1 LGHSLLIVAFVPI
14 AHRGFV
20 AVEVLRP
27 QGRWQQA
34 TLQAVAPD
42 AATSMLAN
50 PTDPPPDSAANPPV
64 DPPSDSAVRRAIERK
79 EQLQNQLQLTLG
91 CELAKDDIEY
101 GIIGSTAFVRL
112 RVLEMEGRESLRFS
126 GSNPAL
132 LQGGVLSDN
141 RNHIRIAEGLAAQ
154 SALEGLS
161 KWLAYVSQ
169 DELEQIRERKK
180 WNNAYLLRNNPKH
193 VLNDL
198 VTAFVHEKLTK
209 RDYQFEVISNNYDG
223 GSKEV
228 ALRIPVLEPILDKA
242 NLEFKGIGETVKDAQ
257 WQAARKAIEELKP
270 LLREVKKRRFQKPES
285 QKPESGA
292 EPGAMGSGEQSAEI
306 PEKFVRLEEQDKS
319 LSLNQR
325 LNRVAD
331 NLVGEITWMFA
342 SQDNNTAEIQVML
355 DNFRMRMMLLALAKL
370 PEHLQ
375 CSAQL
380 VLEGELESEQQRQER
395 RRAQKQQL
403 LQLATPKLK
412 PLTRFALRVSR
423 DAPVAESDSD
433 PFMVDS
439 SNTDPAKLAPMLK
452 QAFEEGT
459 HDPTG
464 AGSNL
469 DGSVIELQFA
479 GDGTGGPSSN
489 AGKTLQ
495 FLQLAFLREKKQV
508 RFSVRFT
515 DITDEDGYT
524 RPGMTVALTLE
535 E

>member
-1 LGHSLLIVAFVPI
+1 VA
-14 AHRGFV
+14 
-20 AVEVLRP
+20 
-27 QGRWQQA
+27 
-34 TLQAVAPD
+34 
-42 AATSMLAN
+42 
-50 PTDPPPDSAANPPV
+50 
-64 DPPSDSAVRRAIERK
+64 
-79 EQLQNQLQLTLG
+79 
-91 CELAKDDIEY
+91 
-101 GIIGSTAFVRL
+101 GSTQGNR
-112 RVLEMEGRESLRFS
+112 RTETTSQ
-126 GSNPAL
+126 GSEEEAL
-132 LQGGVLSDN
+132 PKTGV
-141 RNHIRIAEGLAAQ
+141 
-154 SALEGLS
+154 
-161 KWLAYVSQ
+161 
-169 DELEQIRERKK
+169 
-180 WNNAYLLRNNPKH
+180 P
-193 VLNDL
+193 
-198 VTAFVHEKLTK
+198 
-209 RDYQFEVISNNYDG
+209 
-223 GSKEV
+223 
-228 ALRIPVLEPILDKA
+228 
-242 NLEFKGIGETVKDAQ
+242 
-257 WQAARKAIEELKP
+257 
-270 LLREVKKRRFQKPES
+270 
-285 QKPESGA
+285 KPESGA
-292 EPGAMGSGEQSAEI
+292 EPGAMGSGKQTAES

-331 NLVGEITWMFA
+331 NLVREITWMFA
-342 SQDNNTAEIQVML
+342 SQDKNTAEIQVTL

-370 PEHLQ
+370 PGHLR

-380 VLEGELESEQQRQER
+380 VLEGELESQQQRQKR

-403 LQLATPKLK
+403 LQLAMPKLK

-489 AGKTLQ
+489 AGKAIR
-495 FLQLAFLREKKQV
+495 FLQLAFLQEKKQV
-508 RFSVRFT
+508 RFSVRLT